1 MEDLHALDAET
12 TQAFLNRI
20 HPYNT
25 EELPEFETKVLVDA
39 VTTTAHQTI
48 GRMALTDISP
58 YDSHKFPAAE
68 SVAESTQEMEIP
80 LLPETTAVEVKTV
93 RLDADPRLV
102 PFGENPH
109 HYPRGNRQR
118 FFLAKVLD

>member
-20 HPYNT
+20 HPYNS

-39 VTTTAHQTI
+39 VATTARQTI
-48 GRMALTDISP
+48 GRVVLEDISP
-58 YDSHKFPAAE
+58 YDSHKFPSTE
-68 SVAESTQEMEIP
+68 SVAESTQEMAIP
-80 LLPETTAVEVKTV
+80 VLPETTAVEVKTV
-93 RLDADPRLV
+93 RLSADPGLV
-102 PFGENPH
+102 PFGEDPR
-109 HYPRGNRQR
+109 HYPRGGRKR